1 MGKKKLEAIEK
12 ITNKNQRN
20 VTYCKRKRGLIKKAI
35 ELSKLCEQY
44 IFLVIFDVEKQ
55 KLVQYNS
62 SPDFCAKIMPKLTS
76 PICTQHFKHEQ
87 YDNSHYSVFEKNGA
101 ATDKSQPDASDKE
114 EENESVSARSLTS
127 SDAAKKKKK
136 PRAKKYQKKSE
147 EEVPKIVYDGSK
159 DSKSIASFESEDGND
174 NIESEAEDDILEK
187 EIPEVEKP
195 AKGKESP
202 KKQPNK
208 RQKKTAEKA

>member
-62 SPDFCAKIMPKLTS
+62 SSDFCAKIMPKLTS
-76 PICTQHFKHEQ
+76 PICTQHFKYEQ
-87 YDNSHYSVFEKNGA
+87 YDNSHYAAFEKNMGVGE
-101 ATDKSQPDASDKE
+101 KSMGMTAPYQPDASDKE
-114 EENESVSARSLTS
+114 DENESISGSLSS
-127 SDAAKKKKK
+127 SDGDKKKRK
-136 PRAKKYQKKSE
+136 PRGKKQKKSE
-147 EEVPKIVYDGSK
+147 EDIPKIVYDGSN

-174 NIESEAEDDILEK
+174 KSESEEEESPTPPVKHKA
-187 EIPEVEKP
+187 
-195 AKGKESP
+195 SP

-208 RQKKTAEKA
+208 RQRKTVEKT